1 MPGRHKPGTRLAQR
15 RAGIHDLVED
25 SMTATR
31 DQIERLVMQVQ
42 ADFLETPRLALTPS
56 SAAGLFGVEETA
68 SRAVLAALA
77 DANVLTTT
85 RGGAYI
91 RYFPLASH
99 SRHCGALHARPRR
112 GPGGSRQFA
121 RNAA

>member
-1 MPGRHKPGTRLAQR
+1 MTGGHRLGTRLAQH
-15 RAGIHDLVED
+15 RAGIHDLLED

-31 DQIERLVMQVQ
+31 DQIEQLVMQVQ
-42 ADFLETPRLALTPS
+42 ADFLDTPRLALTPS
-56 SAAGLFGVEETA
+56 SAAELFGVDATA
-68 SRAVLAALA
+68 SRAVLAVLA

-85 RGGAYI
+85 RGGAYV
-91 RYFPLASH
+91 RYFPLATH
-99 SRHCGALHARPRR
+99 STHRAALRARPRR